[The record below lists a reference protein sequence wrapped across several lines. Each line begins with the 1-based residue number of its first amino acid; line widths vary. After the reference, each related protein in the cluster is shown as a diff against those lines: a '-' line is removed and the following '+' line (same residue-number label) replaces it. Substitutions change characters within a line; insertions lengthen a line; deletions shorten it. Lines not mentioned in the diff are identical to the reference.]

1 MKKTLTS
8 ILFLICSLFL
18 FSQESKYSIGI
29 HGLAGNYY
37 YKSASNHKLNPQLS
51 YGAGMQLNY
60 STEKFQFSVG
70 VTIQSNKVKEQFY
83 NNNLLSKESQLSFT
97 YLYVPIIA
105 KYKIIDREKFGCY
118 IPFGFVFG
126 NIIDKSITTT
136 YPDGR
141 QNNDFG
147 LFEIN
152 KPISV
157 NIGVLGFY
165 KLTDRIFLEL
175 GFDFNTKIRSESI
188 NNPHL
193 FFHIWDRGNYSL
205 KTGICIN
212 L

>member
-1 MKKTLTS
+1 MS
-8 ILFLICSLFL
+8 FSLFL
-18 FSQESKYSIGI
+18 FGQATNYSIGI

-37 YKSASNHKLNPQLS
+37 YNSLPNFKFQPQMS

-60 STEKFQFSVG
+60 SIKKFQFSAG
-70 VTIQSNKVKEQFY
+70 VTIQSNKVKKQIY
-83 NNNLLSKESQLSFT
+83 NNNVLGKESQLSFT

-105 KYKIIDREKFGCY
+105 KYKIIDKEKFGCY
-118 IPFGFVFG
+118 IPFGLVLG

-141 QNNDFG
+141 QNHDFG

-152 KPISV
+152 KPILA

-165 KLTDRIFLEL
+165 KLTNRIFLEL
-175 GFDFNTKIRSESI
+175 GFDFNKKIRSESI

-193 FFHIWDRGNYSL
+193 FFHNWDRGNYSL
-205 KTGICIN
+205 KTGICVN

>member
-1 MKKTLTS
+1 MKKTLSS

-18 FSQESKYSIGI
+18 FSQASKYSIGI

-37 YKSASNHKLNPQLS
+37 YKSASNYKLNPQMS

-60 STEKFQFSVG
+60 SYKKFQFSIG
-70 VTIQSNKVKEQFY
+70 LTIQSNKVKE
-83 NNNLLSKESQLSFT
+83 NLIGKVSQLSFT
-97 YLYVPIIA
+97 YIYVPLIA

-175 GFDFNTKIRSESI
+175 GFDFNKKIRNESI

-193 FFHIWDRGNYSL
+193 FFHNWDRGNYSL
-205 KTGICIN
+205 KTGFCIN